1 MCIYWVVLLVFHVM
15 VLIHTGNSCTLH
27 IESDEDFVLFG
38 QTANLNC
45 TSDCKHLNWETRL
58 AKPFTDSK
66 EFFTTVTV
74 EVSDWEESPITCLAE
89 LNGKLYKTKIRVE
102 PYVLP
107 SRVDIDLNEK
117 LEEDKEHEL
126 TCSVYDVAPVKH
138 VLLSVTRGGEP
149 FLYRTYME
157 DTRREPQNLKETF
170 KFTANRS
177 NNLQDFACQVTLNLT
192 RVTNTTVQSSPVTV
206 RTYALPENPII
217 EVEDW
222 VEQGTVPNIS
232 CNVLHAFPPENITTV
247 LSADSSRDTFQGD
260 VFVSTSLDKFELPLG
275 QNNIICSSQVSTLTK
290 KSNKVIHVY
299 ESPKVN
305 LTVSRKVVNLGD
317 MVTIDCSLTQ
327 GNESYF
333 DLSLSENGKLIS
345 WINSPNPSANIT
357 ITEKQ
362 DLYVTCET
370 FIRENNKVLL
380 TSEENITV
388 HYPPVFNDNSCP
400 YSIIWVEGNE
410 ITFGC
415 RSEGNPTPEEQ
426 CSFGNFSLQTS
437 TSFTAERNMSGVYT
451 CQASN
456 SIGNVIKL
464 VHVTVQYPPEYT
476 TVNILTTS
484 ISAGGSVNLTCHSDA
499 MPPPMYKWTIPPQA
513 QVDFSQDN
521 RSITI
526 REASSYHNGNYTCQV
541 KNKHGESSAY
551 QNLEVTS
558 DNTTLFVILGV
569 LGIALLIIALIVLL
583 SYVLR
588 QKGKKG
594 FYDLMRR
601 KPKNIPHSEVPL
613 HANSSV

>member
-388 HYPPVFNDNSCP
+388 HYPP
-400 YSIIWVEGNE
+400 
-410 ITFGC
+410 
-415 RSEGNPTPEEQ
+415 
-426 CSFGNFSLQTS
+426 
-437 TSFTAERNMSGVYT
+437 
-451 CQASN
+451 
-456 SIGNVIKL
+456 
-464 VHVTVQYPPEYT
+464 EYT